1 MFDNLTDQLG
11 GVFDRIRGKGII
23 RDSDL
28 AETLAEIRR
37 ALLEADV
44 ALPVVKDFIAAVK
57 TRASGEEVIKSVS
70 AGQTIIKIVHDQ
82 LLELLGGADEAS
94 KLHLEVAPPAV
105 IMLVGLQGTGKT
117 TTTAKLAVHLRDK
130 LKKKPLL
137 VSLDTRRPAAQ
148 EQLKILAEQIDL
160 PSLPIIAGQEPQD
173 IARRALQAAKL
184 AGHEVILLDT
194 AGRLQIDELLMS
206 EVAKIKRLATP
217 CETLLVADALGGQ
230 DTLNVAQKFHDV
242 LGITGVI
249 LSRMDGD
256 SRGGVALS
264 LRAATGQPIKFLGVG
279 EGVNDL
285 APFHPDRLA
294 RRILGMGDIVSLVER
309 AQEQVSEQEAED
321 TAKRMQKGLFD
332 LNDLAQQLQQMR
344 KMGGMSGI
352 MAMLP
357 GMGKMKKQLA
367 GAGMDDAALGRS
379 RAIISS
385 MTKLERRK
393 PGIIHASRKKRIA
406 AGSGTTVQEVNKLLK
421 QFTNM
426 QKMMKKMRKKGGMG
440 AGGMPAIDPS
450 QIPEELRHMLPPQ

>member
-1 MFDNLTDQLG
+1 MFDSLTDQLG

-28 AETLAEIRR
+28 AETLSEIRR

-44 ALPVVKDFIAAVK
+44 ALPVVKDFIAEIKVQ
-57 TRASGEEVIKSVS
+57 ASGEEVVKSVS
-70 AGQTIIKIVHDQ
+70 AGQTIIKIVHDR
-82 LLELLGGADEAS
+82 LLALLGGDDEENVL
-94 KLHLEVAPPAV
+94 KLDVAPPAV

-137 VSLDTRRPAAQ
+137 VSLDTQRPAAQ
-148 EQLKILAEQIDL
+148 EQLKVLAEQIGL
-160 PSLPIIAGQEPQD
+160 PSLPIVAGQQPKD
-173 IARRALQAAKL
+173 IAKRALQAAKF

-194 AGRLQIDELLMS
+194 AGRLQIDEMLMS
-206 EVAKIKRLATP
+206 EVAEIKRLTSP

-230 DTLNVAQKFHDV
+230 DTLNVAQKFHEV
-242 LGITGVI
+242 LGTSGVI

-285 APFHPDRLA
+285 DPFHPDRLA

-309 AQEQVSEQEAED
+309 AHEQVSEQDAQKSAE
-321 TAKRMQKGLFD
+321 RMQKGQFD

-344 KMGGMSGI
+344 KMGGMSSI
-352 MAMLP
+352 MSMLP
-357 GMGKMKKQLA
+357 GIGKMKKQIA
-367 GAGMDDAALGRS
+367 GAGLDDKMLGRQT
-379 RAIISS
+379 AIISS

-393 PGIIHASRKKRIA
+393 PSIIHASRKKRIA
-406 AGSGTTVQEVNKLLK
+406 AGSGSTVQEVNKLLK
-421 QFTNM
+421 QFMSM
-426 QKMMKKMRKKGGMG
+426 QKMMKKMRNKGGKG
-440 AGGMPAIDPS
+440 GGGMPAIDPS
-450 QIPEELRHMLPPQ
+450 QIPAELRHMLPPQ